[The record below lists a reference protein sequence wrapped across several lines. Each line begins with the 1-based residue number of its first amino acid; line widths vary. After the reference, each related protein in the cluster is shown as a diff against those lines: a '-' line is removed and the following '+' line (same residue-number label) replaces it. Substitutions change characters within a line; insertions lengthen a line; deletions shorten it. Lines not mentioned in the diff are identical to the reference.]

1 MGKAPPKFYFKIRG
15 YSPLNKLMNT
25 PIKRSGTTCCLEEH
39 IIITTDNK
47 TSKLYFKDLLIDKI
61 YYNGTVKY
69 TLSHEEYFIP
79 L

>member
-1 MGKAPPKFYFKIRG
+1 MGQH
-15 YSPLNKLMNT
+15 T
-25 PIKRSGTTCCLEEH
+25 VIKEH

-69 TLSHEEYFIP
+69 ILSHEE
-79 L
+79 

>member
-1 MGKAPPKFYFKIRG
+1 
-15 YSPLNKLMNT
+15 MNT

-61 YYNGTVKY
+61 YYNGTDKY
-69 TLSHEEYFIP
+69 TLSHEE
-79 L
+79 